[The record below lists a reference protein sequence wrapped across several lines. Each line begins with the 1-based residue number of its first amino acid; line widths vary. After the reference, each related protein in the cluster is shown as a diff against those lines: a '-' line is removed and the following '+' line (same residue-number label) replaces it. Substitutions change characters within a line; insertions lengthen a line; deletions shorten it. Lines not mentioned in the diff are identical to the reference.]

1 MDFDLSDWTVDSSA
15 VQLNKQLF
23 DSTGGPLINDLFQK
37 HQLTLSSVVK
47 VKKKKR
53 KSILQVDEDIPV
65 KQRKIDED
73 NKINNGITDIKSK
86 QLKTEKKLGKLEQ
99 FKSEGKNIVE
109 KKPSE
114 TLKKLK
120 RKHDPENQV
129 DTVSPETIEKGKK
142 KRMKKMKKENSEND
156 NDVEQSV
163 GEKVSNSET
172 SEIEAKKKRRKKKK
186 NSNKKNKYKH
196 LDEMRKAKTLSST
209 DEIVHAEQTT
219 GACSEHLKTCKG
231 KSSQKKSKDELVHSE
246 QTSGTDHI
254 KISKAKSSKKRSK
267 DEIVHSEQTSGTDNI
282 TTIKGKSSKKSK
294 DEIVHSEQTTNTS
307 SKDIKSHL
315 HKKNSSQKSNDVLK
329 IPQSSK
335 KVKELNKTEESV
347 KTVPEGKKT
356 LSDFE
361 KFKAHKTEK
370 HNFRDDKESKKL
382 PFKVSTLQKV
392 LGESISSKDNSSS
405 TGKTETGSQST
416 GNQVDK
422 KEKHEHNPEKEE
434 KKSGKDKHKPP
445 VSLRERMMDQL
456 KSARF
461 RFINEQ
467 LYTQTGSEAVQLFK
481 GDTEAFNCYHEGFQ
495 NQVNKWPTNPV
506 DLIIKQ
512 IKADASTAVIGDFG
526 CGDAKIARNV
536 PNKVH
541 SFDLVALNEHVTV
554 CNIEKIPLKDSSLD
568 IAVFCLS
575 LMGTNLVDYLTEAN
589 RVLKK
594 GGVLMIAEVTS
605 RIQKTGKFIRNIEKM
620 GFQFSSKDTSN
631 AMFILADFKKIGS
644 PEELTPNIQ
653 LDPCVYKKR

>member
-37 HQLTLSSVVK
+37 HQLTSMSEEK

-53 KSILQVDEDIPV
+53 KIKLQVDESIPV
-65 KQRKIDED
+65 KQRKIAED
-73 NKINNGITDIKSK
+73 NKTNNGITDIKSK
-86 QLKTEKKLGKLEQ
+86 KLKTGAKQEKLKRL
-99 FKSEGKNIVE
+99 KSDEKIGKNKIKSDGKNVVE
-109 KKPSE
+109 EKPSE
-114 TLKKLK
+114 TTKTLK
-120 RKHDPENQV
+120 RKHDSENQV
-129 DTVSPETIEKGKK
+129 DAASPEKIEKSKK

-156 NDVEQSV
+156 NDVEQSG

-219 GACSEHLKTCKG
+219 GACSEHIKTCKGKSSQKKSKDEIVHSEQTTNAEATKTCKG

-246 QTSGTDHI
+246 QTSGADHI

-267 DEIVHSEQTSGTDNI
+267 DEIVHSNKQV
-282 TTIKGKSSKKSK
+282 SK
-294 DEIVHSEQTTNTS
+294 DEIVHSEQTANAS

-370 HNFRDDKESKKL
+370 HNLRDDKTSKKL

-422 KEKHEHNPEKEE
+422 KEKDENNPEKEE

-512 IKADASTAVIGDFG
+512 IKAGASTAVIGDFG

-594 GGVLMIAEVTS
+594 G
-605 RIQKTGKFIRNIEKM
+605 
-620 GFQFSSKDTSN
+620 
-631 AMFILADFKKIGS
+631 
-644 PEELTPNIQ
+644 
-653 LDPCVYKKR
+653 YK

>member
-1 MDFDLSDWTVDSSA
+1 MLCF
-15 VQLNKQLF
+15 
-23 DSTGGPLINDLFQK
+23 
-37 HQLTLSSVVK
+37 
-47 VKKKKR
+47 
-53 KSILQVDEDIPV
+53 
-65 KQRKIDED
+65 
-73 NKINNGITDIKSK
+73 
-86 QLKTEKKLGKLEQ
+86 
-99 FKSEGKNIVE
+99 
-109 KKPSE
+109 
-114 TLKKLK
+114 
-120 RKHDPENQV
+120 
-129 DTVSPETIEKGKK
+129 
-142 KRMKKMKKENSEND
+142 
-156 NDVEQSV
+156 
-163 GEKVSNSET
+163 
-172 SEIEAKKKRRKKKK
+172 
-186 NSNKKNKYKH
+186 
-196 LDEMRKAKTLSST
+196 
-209 DEIVHAEQTT
+209 HAEQTT

-231 KSSQKKSKDELVHSE
+231 KSSQKKSNDEIVHSE
-246 QTSGTDHI
+246 QTTNAEASKTCKGKSSQKKSKDELVQSEQTSSADHI

-267 DEIVHSEQTSGTDNI
+267 DEIVHSEQTSGDDNI
-282 TTIKGKSSKKSK
+282 KISKAKNSEKRLKDEIVHLEQTSGADHIKISKAKNSKKRLK

-307 SKDIKSHL
+307 SKDMKSHL
-315 HKKNSSQKSNDVLK
+315 HKKNSSQKSNDVSK

-335 KVKELNKTEESV
+335 KVKELSKTEESV
-347 KTVPEGKKT
+347 KTVPEGKNP

-370 HNFRDDKESKKL
+370 HNFRDDKASKKL

-392 LGESISSKDNSSS
+392 LGESISQKDNSSS
-405 TGKTETGSQST
+405 TGKTETGSPST

-512 IKADASTAVIGDFG
+512 IKAGASTAVIGDFG

-620 GFQFSSKDTSN
+620 GFQFSSKVMSSRH
-631 AMFILADFKKIGS
+631 LK
-644 PEELTPNIQ
+644 
-653 LDPCVYKKR
+653 

>member
-37 HQLTLSSVVK
+37 HQLTSLSEVK

-53 KSILQVDEDIPV
+53 KIKLQVDESIPV
-65 KQRKIDED
+65 KQRKIAED
-73 NKINNGITDIKSK
+73 NKTNNGITDIKSK
-86 QLKTEKKLGKLEQ
+86 KLKTGAKQEKLKRL
-99 FKSEGKNIVE
+99 KSDEKIRKKKIKSDGKNVVE
-109 KKPSE
+109 EKPSE
-114 TLKKLK
+114 TTKTLK
-120 RKHDPENQV
+120 RKHDSKNQV
-129 DTVSPETIEKGKK
+129 DAVSPEKIEKSKK

-156 NDVEQSV
+156 NDVEQSG
-163 GEKVSNSET
+163 GEKVSNSEI

-209 DEIVHAEQTT
+209 DEIVPAEQTT
-219 GACSEHLKTCKG
+219 GACSEHIKTCKGKSSQKKSTDEILHLEQTTNAEASKTCKG
-231 KSSQKKSKDELVHSE
+231 KSSQKKSKDEIVHSE
-246 QTSGTDHI
+246 QTSGADHI
-254 KISKAKSSKKRSK
+254 KISKVKSSKKRSK
-267 DEIVHSEQTSGTDNI
+267 DEIVHSEQASGDDNI
-282 TTIKGKSSKKSK
+282 KISKAKSSKKSK
-294 DEIVHSEQTTNTS
+294 DEIVHSEQTANAS

-315 HKKNSSQKSNDVLK
+315 HKKNSSQKSNDLSK

-335 KVKELNKTEESV
+335 KVKELSKTEESV

-370 HNFRDDKESKKL
+370 HNLRDDKTNKKL

-405 TGKTETGSQST
+405 TGKIETGSQST

-422 KEKHEHNPEKEE
+422 KEKHVHNPEKEE
-434 KKSGKDKHKPP
+434 KKSGKDKYKPP

-512 IKADASTAVIGDFG
+512 IKAGASTAVIGDFG

-594 GGVLMIAEVTS
+594 G
-605 RIQKTGKFIRNIEKM
+605 
-620 GFQFSSKDTSN
+620 
-631 AMFILADFKKIGS
+631 
-644 PEELTPNIQ
+644 
-653 LDPCVYKKR
+653 YK